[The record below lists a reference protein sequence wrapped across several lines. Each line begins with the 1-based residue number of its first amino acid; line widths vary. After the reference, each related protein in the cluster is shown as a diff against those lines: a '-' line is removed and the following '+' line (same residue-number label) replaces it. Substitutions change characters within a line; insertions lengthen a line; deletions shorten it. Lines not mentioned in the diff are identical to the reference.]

1 MNARYNKS
9 LAELVS
15 DDNKKRY
22 SAAAPHR
29 TNREYEIYAAI
40 AKYMKLKYPGVLFR
54 FDAAGL
60 NLSRTQAGKNKAIQ
74 GDRGWPDFFL
84 AKACKGYHGLVLEIK
99 VEGKKLFKKD
109 GVTHVDDHV
118 AEQIKMIDRL
128 IDAGYKVGFVFG
140 TDHAILVID
149 QYLEVIPVKKPN
161 PVFESSWPTT
171 GIIEKEYEPE
181 QDDEL
186 FWPCDEC
193 DLPDACEDFGCAIR
207 AGVRGSMLW

>member
-1 MNARYNKS
+1 MKQ
-9 LAELVS
+9 
-15 DDNKKRY
+15 KKFDKILDKY
-22 SAAAPHR
+22 STAAPHR

-118 AEQIKMIDRL
+118 AEQIEMLIRL
-128 IDAGYKVGFVFG
+128 QNEGYFTNFAFG
-140 TDHAILVID
+140 TDDAIRIID
-149 QYLEVIPVKKPN
+149 WYMGKIPVKKPN

-171 GIIEKEYEPE
+171 G
-181 QDDEL
+181 
-186 FWPCDEC
+186 
-193 DLPDACEDFGCAIR
+193 
-207 AGVRGSMLW
+207 